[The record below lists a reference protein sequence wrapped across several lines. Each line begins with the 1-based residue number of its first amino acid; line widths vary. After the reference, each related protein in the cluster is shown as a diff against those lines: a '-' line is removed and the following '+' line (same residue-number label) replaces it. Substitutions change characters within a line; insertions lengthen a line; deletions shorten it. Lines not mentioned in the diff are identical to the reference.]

1 MLILDRIRLALAAL
15 AGIGGIAGFYVL
27 GDKPAVVRVVSVLA
41 GFVAAAAIA
50 MTTEVGRAGWEFT
63 KGARDE
69 LRKVVWPTR
78 KETIQVTLTVIVMV
92 ILTGLFL
99 WFVDWLL
106 GFGVQSLTR
115 RG

>member
-15 AGIGGIAGFYVL
+15 AAIGGIAGFYLL
-27 GDKPAVVRVVSVLA
+27 GDMPAVVRVVSVLA
-41 GFVAAAAIA
+41 GFAIGAGIA
-50 MTTEVGRAGWEFT
+50 MTTEIGRAGWDFS
-63 KGARDE
+63 KGAREE

-92 ILTGLFL
+92 VVTGIFL

-106 GFGVQSLTR
+106 GFGVQALTAR
-115 RG
+115 